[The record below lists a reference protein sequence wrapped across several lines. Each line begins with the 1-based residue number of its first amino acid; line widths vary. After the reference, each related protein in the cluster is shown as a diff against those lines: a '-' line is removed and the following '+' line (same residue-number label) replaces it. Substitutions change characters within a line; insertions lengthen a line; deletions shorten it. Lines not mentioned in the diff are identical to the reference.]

1 MVEHTC
7 ERCLKTF
14 SKKCDYT
21 YHINRKNPCVLKV
34 NTQSNILHHDL
45 PNLTQINQIN
55 QINPN
60 IQNSVNSNNKCKC
73 NYCKKEFCNKY
84 TLERHLNERCKIKKE
99 DINKKE
105 EIYQL
110 LLKQMEENNKKQM
123 DELKNEILKQQ
134 NQIYELTK
142 QINKSNTTINNTN
155 NGTMNTIEN
164 QTNNQTNNTNNQQNN
179 IKNLHI
185 NLIAHGKED
194 LSFITEDHLKK
205 ILYKGFKSIENLTQ
219 IVHFDKNRPE
229 NHNIYI
235 SNIKDTYVMMYD
247 GEDWKLIDREKCLTD
262 IYDEKS
268 DYLVEKFEELED
280 KLDEQT
286 MKRFGNFLSK
296 KDDDKIIEQTKRE
309 IKLILYN
316 NRKIP
321 EETRRLLRLN
331 DENMIEQLC

>member
-1 MVEHTC
+1 M
-7 ERCLKTF
+7 
-14 SKKCDYT
+14 
-21 YHINRKNPCVLKV
+21 
-34 NTQSNILHHDL
+34 
-45 PNLTQINQIN
+45 
-55 QINPN
+55 
-60 IQNSVNSNNKCKC
+60 
-73 NYCKKEFCNKY
+73 KE
-84 TLERHLNERCKIKKE
+84 
-99 DINKKE
+99 
-105 EIYQL
+105 
-110 LLKQMEENNKKQM
+110 MEENNKKQIQIIEENSKKQIQIM
-123 DELKNEILKQQ
+123 ENTNKKMLTEI
-134 NQIYELTK
+134 IELTK

-155 NGTMNTIEN
+155 NGTVNTIEN
-164 QTNNQTNNTNNQQNN
+164 QNNNTNNQQNN

-235 SNIKDTYVMMYD
+235 SNIKDTYVMTYD

-321 EETRRLLRLN
+321 EETRRLLKLN
-331 DENMIEQLC
+331 DECMLEQ

>member
-1 MVEHTC
+1 M
-7 ERCLKTF
+7 
-14 SKKCDYT
+14 
-21 YHINRKNPCVLKV
+21 
-34 NTQSNILHHDL
+34 
-45 PNLTQINQIN
+45 
-55 QINPN
+55 
-60 IQNSVNSNNKCKC
+60 
-73 NYCKKEFCNKY
+73 KE
-84 TLERHLNERCKIKKE
+84 IKE
-99 DINKKE
+99 DNKK
-105 EIYQL
+105 
-110 LLKQMEENNKKQM
+110 MF
-123 DELKNEILKQQ
+123 DELKAENLKLKNELAIK
-134 NQIYELTK
+134 N
-142 QINKSNTTINNTN
+142 NTTINNTN
-155 NGTMNTIEN
+155 TGTMNTIEN
-164 QTNNQTNNTNNQQNN
+164 QNNTNNQQNN

-286 MKRFGNFLSK
+286 IKRFGNFLSR
-296 KDDDKIIEQTKRE
+296 KDDDKIIEQTKQE

-321 EETRRLLRLN
+321 EDTRRLLRLN
-331 DENMIEQLC
+331 DENMMDQLC

>member
-1 MVEHTC
+1 MVEY
-7 ERCLKTF
+7 
-14 SKKCDYT
+14 KCNKCT
-21 YHINRKNPCVLKV
+21 KIFNRKQVYENHIKRKFSCTSIAPVDTAITPIGTDITL
-34 NTQSNILHHDL
+34 IDL
-45 PNLTQINQIN
+45 DIKEKQIM
-55 QINPN
+55 
-60 IQNSVNSNNKCKC
+60 C
-73 NYCKKEFCNKY
+73 NYCKQIFGRQSSL
-84 TLERHLNERCKIKKE
+84 TRHLNERCKIKKE
-99 DINKKE
+99 DTSKKE
-105 EIYQL
+105 EIYQVL
-110 LLKQMEENNKKQM
+110 MKQMEENRKQNEETRKLIN
-123 DELKNEILKQQ
+123 ELKEENIKLKK
-134 NQIYELTK
+134 E
-142 QINKSNTTINNTN
+142 INKNSTINSNNINSNNTN
-155 NGTMNTIEN
+155 I
-164 QTNNQTNNTNNQQNN
+164 QQNI
-179 IKNLHI
+179 IKHLNI
-185 NLIAHGKED
+185 NLVAHGKED
-194 LSFITEDHLKK
+194 LSFINEERLKT
-205 ILYKGFKSIENLTQ
+205 IFYKGFKSIENLTE

-286 MKRFGNFLSK
+286 MKRFVNFLSR

-331 DENMIEQLC
+331 DENIIDQLT